1 MDVVAANLNEIMMY
15 KERKQGFI
23 VGGEVHAYVEKE
35 IERSRLF

>member
-1 MDVVAANLNEIMMY
+1 MDVVTANLNEIMMY

-35 IERSRLF
+35 IEKSRLF